1 MCVDLKIFC
10 CYGRLEDPD
19 AEEVSEFVENQRKLT
34 ESVLSTCDFREKLR
48 ERITDLYDY
57 PKYECPFKKGD
68 KYFFFYNTGLQSQS
82 ILYIQDNIEEEAH
95 VLLDP
100 NKLSDDGTI
109 ALSIHSLS
117 ENAEFLAFG
126 LSYSGSDWVNIKVMQ
141 VKDKTLLSDSLSWVK
156 FSSIAWTHDNKGFFY
171 SCYPTPNEYANL
183 DAGTETDINLNHQ
196 VYYHFVGTEQS
207 EDVLCWRD
215 FKNPKWLFG
224 TAVTEDGKYLVLSI
238 EEGCD
243 PVNMLFYCNLTAL
256 PNGLDGFRGKDDL
269 LPFKKLVDNFE
280 ARYDLVANDGTIFTF
295 RTNKNAPRYKL
306 VRVDLNTPC
315 IWIDVIPE
323 STKDVLESAHCVNGG
338 QLLVCYLS
346 DVRYVLQ
353 IRELVTGCFL
363 HQLPIDIGSIYAVSG
378 RRIDRE
384 IFFGFTSF
392 LTPGIIYQC
401 DLGVLV
407 PELKVFRESILK
419 DFRGADFETKQVF
432 ATSND
437 GTKIPMFIV
446 TRKDVNLNCQ
456 NPALL
461 YGYGGFN
468 ISITPFFSVSRIV
481 FAQHCGGVLAF
492 ANIRGGGEYGEEWH
506 KAGSLARKQNCF
518 NDFVSC
524 AEFLIIEG
532 YTQPNKLAIEGG
544 SNGGLLVA
552 TCINQR
558 PDLFGCAIAQVGVMD
573 MLRFHKFTI
582 GHAWT
587 TDYGCS
593 DDEEAFHWLIKYSP
607 LHNVRRPWE
616 CLGGK
621 YGIQYPATMLLT
633 ADHDDRVVPLHSLK
647 LLATM
652 QHVLCTSV
660 IDSPQTNPIIARI
673 DTKAGHGSG
682 RPTRKLIDEAADKF
696 SFLTKM
702 LDTSW
707 FDYNS

>member
-1 MCVDLKIFC
+1 MGSLPEVVERLDYPFARRDESVID
-10 CYGRLEDPD
+10 YYHGVPITDPYRWLEDTD

-419 DFRGADFETKQVF
+419 DFRGADFETKQ
-432 ATSND
+432 
-437 GTKIPMFIV
+437 
-446 TRKDVNLNCQ
+446 
-456 NPALL
+456 
-461 YGYGGFN
+461 
-468 ISITPFFSVSRIV
+468 
-481 FAQHCGGVLAF
+481 
-492 ANIRGGGEYGEEWH
+492 
-506 KAGSLARKQNCF
+506 
-518 NDFVSC
+518 
-524 AEFLIIEG
+524 
-532 YTQPNKLAIEGG
+532 
-544 SNGGLLVA
+544 
-552 TCINQR
+552 R